1 MGRKKREVNQ
11 ESAKRLKQLIKES
24 GIKYSALAKKVHC
37 SQQHLCYM
45 ANGQRTISP
54 DMAKAICE
62 QFPGISV
69 AWLLCMDDHRTT
81 DAAID
86 ALLRKTKDLT
96 DALSEIIIAAA
107 RNSKY
112 QITYA
117 DGGGKTSFY
126 LERDGEDV
134 IPFTRDEKM
143 DIAND
148 ILDYTAFLLQKYI
161 RKKKG
166 DPDPVSRSVID
177 FG

>member
-54 DMAKAICE
+54 DMAEAICK
-62 QFPGISV
+62 QFPGTSV
-69 AWLLCMDDHRTT
+69 AWLLCLDDYRTA
-81 DAAID
+81 DEAIY
-86 ALLRKTKDLT
+86 AFMRKTQSLT
-96 DALSEIIIAAA
+96 DSLREIIIAAA
-107 RNSKY
+107 RNTEY
-112 QITYA
+112 QITYL

-126 LERDGEDV
+126 LEREGEDA

-143 DIAND
+143 DIADD

-166 DPDPVSRSVID
+166 DPDPVSRSVFD